1 MEQIKWPEGVFP
13 QQRWQGCVQRDYC
26 ESFMT
31 DLITPSWLL
40 CEILT
45 PKEHGRCDSYQNL
58 FIVHPLQI
66 MGKYQDSVK
75 GTSNQQK
82 PVVAMHPGLTLK
94 LLHIAL
100 NRDESV
106 VIELAH

>member
-1 MEQIKWPEGVFP
+1 MAGSTFVFHAVPMEQIKWSEGLFP
-13 QQRWQGCVQRDYC
+13 QQQWESWVQRDYC

-45 PKEHGRCDSYQNL
+45 LKERRRCDSYENL

-66 MGKYQDSVK
+66 RTKY
-75 GTSNQQK
+75 
-82 PVVAMHPGLTLK
+82 
-94 LLHIAL
+94 
-100 NRDESV
+100 
-106 VIELAH
+106 